1 MHAAQ
6 RMHLRECQNRF
17 IPRRADLP
25 LSTRMTC
32 MVAPLRG
39 PRNVEVYCV
48 IVSPVA
54 LRVSSR
60 TKTARLSVVGMI
72 FSIPTEHMCSS
83 GVCAERSAFPSLVAT
98 TIAPV
103 SATTKFAP
111 VMPAR
116 ALRMSGRVFSRITP
130 AR

>member
-6 RMHLRECQNRF
+6 RMHFRECQKRF

-39 PRNVEVYCV
+39 PRNVEVYWV
-48 IVSPVA
+48 MVSPVA

-60 TKTARLSVVGMI
+60 MKTARLSLVEMI
-72 FSIPTEHMCSS
+72 FSIPTEHMCS
-83 GVCAERSAFPSLVAT
+83 GDGGAERWAFSSLVVLW
-98 TIAPV
+98 IDGPMMC
-103 SATTKFAP
+103 P
-111 VMPAR
+111 
-116 ALRMSGRVFSRITP
+116 GG
-130 AR
+130 